1 MNQTRVCEANVLTG
15 NSVVQHFVEK
25 EIITSC
31 CDSVSHSINLE
42 TVSPPRSHYSAGG
55 TCNILVHIHL
65 YIYTVEI
72 YIATH
77 IRTSFE
83 PSDMSLWHTH
93 TTTSMKILNWF
104 HCWFCANFAQ
114 RQVAHEL
121 GNIAKIGDW
130 IEHTIYRSKFRTTAP
145 FKRPAKFRKF
155 HVWMRLIHIQR
166 VETKNQFQVKL
177 LELRYS

>member
-1 MNQTRVCEANVLTG
+1 MLKKKRMKQARVCETNVLTG
-15 NSVVQHFVEK
+15 NVQHFVEK

-93 TTTSMKILNWF
+93 THDDIHEDFELISLLNL
-104 HCWFCANFAQ
+104 CKFCSTPSGSRI
-114 RQVAHEL
+114 RQHSY
-121 GNIAKIGDW
+121 NW
-130 IEHTIYRSKFRTTAP
+130 
-145 FKRPAKFRKF
+145 
-155 HVWMRLIHIQR
+155 
-166 VETKNQFQVKL
+166 
-177 LELRYS
+177 

>member
-1 MNQTRVCEANVLTG
+1 MNQTRVCETNVLTG
-15 NSVVQHFVEK
+15 NVQHFVEK

-42 TVSPPRSHYSAGG
+42 TESPTRSHYSAGG

-104 HCWFCANFAQ
+104 HCWICANFAQ
-114 RQVAHEL
+114 HQVVHEL
-121 GNIAKIGDW
+121 GNIAIIGDW
-130 IEHTIYRSKFRTTAP
+130 IERTIYRSKFHTATP
-145 FKRPAKFRKF
+145 FIRFSMKFREIY
-155 HVWMRLIHIQR
+155 VWVRLIHIR
-166 VETKNQFQVKL
+166 KVETKDQFQVKL

>member
-1 MNQTRVCEANVLTG
+1 MNQTRVCETNVLTG
-15 NSVVQHFVEK
+15 NVQHFVGK

-93 TTTSMKILNWF
+93 DDIHEDFELISLLIL
-104 HCWFCANFAQ
+104 CKFCSTPSGS
-114 RQVAHEL
+114 R
-121 GNIAKIGDW
+121 IGQ
-130 IEHTIYRSKFRTTAP
+130 HS
-145 FKRPAKFRKF
+145 
-155 HVWMRLIHIQR
+155 
-166 VETKNQFQVKL
+166 
-177 LELRYS
+177 